1 MYRFPCLFFVLWAL
15 ACKAEPA
22 SEMMMRSEEKN
33 DAPLSTVKEAVK
45 DADIQTAGIPRERM
59 IIRTAELSIEVRSHD
74 ETLSGLQRIARESGG
89 FISHTT
95 TELVYSTV
103 KQTHVTLRIP
113 SSGFDTVIVRLRGMS
128 DKIEHE
134 SIQGQDVTEEFV
146 DIDARL
152 SNKRAEEE
160 QLLLILKR
168 SGSVSDILEVQ
179 RELFRVREEIER
191 TEGRQRYLKDQ
202 ISMATIG
209 IRFHEPYP
217 AAISRHGGFW
227 ATLGQGFEDG
237 FYGFANVLGGTITV
251 LIAGSP
257 IFAVFAVGI
266 WLLMRA
272 LRRRKVKS

>member
-1 MYRFPCLFFVLWAL
+1 MLWAL
-15 ACKAEPA
+15 ACKSESALEPMA
-22 SEMMMRSEEKN
+22 EKN
-33 DAPLSTVKEAVK
+33 YAPLSTVEDAAK
-45 DADIQTAGIPRERM
+45 DADIRGAGIPRERM

-95 TELVYSTV
+95 TELVYNTV